1 MALYNQRYIACPE
14 CDALLVKAHLQV
26 GQRLVCPCCGG
37 NLLQPRPDSV
47 NRGMAISLAALILV
61 WPSISLPIMTFD
73 ILGLEQA
80 DTMLRG
86 VAQLARSGHWWMA
99 SIVLF
104 CTIIAPILELLV
116 IFGICVLVKLGY
128 WSGVLISLLKW
139 QSSIRRWAMLE
150 VYLLGIIV
158 AYVKMLHDGDIR
170 IDVGLFCFIGL
181 LFLTTLNAYLF
192 DTHDIWELVGKH
204 REQRDADS

>member
-1 MALYNQRYIACPE
+1 
-14 CDALLVKAHLQV
+14 
-26 GQRLVCPCCGG
+26 
-37 NLLQPRPDSV
+37 
-47 NRGMAISLAALILV
+47 MAISLAALLLV

-86 VAQLARSGHWWMA
+86 VVQLTRSGQWWMA

-104 CTIIAPILELLV
+104 CTIIAPITELLV
-116 IFGICVLVKLGY
+116 IFGICVLVKRQHLN
-128 WSGVLISLLKW
+128 GVLITLLKW

-158 AYVKMLHDGDIR
+158 AYVKMLNDGDIQ
-170 IDVGLFCFIGL
+170 IDVGLFCFVGL

-192 DTHDIWELVGKH
+192 DTHDIWEAIGKH
-204 REQRDADS
+204 REQNGGIR